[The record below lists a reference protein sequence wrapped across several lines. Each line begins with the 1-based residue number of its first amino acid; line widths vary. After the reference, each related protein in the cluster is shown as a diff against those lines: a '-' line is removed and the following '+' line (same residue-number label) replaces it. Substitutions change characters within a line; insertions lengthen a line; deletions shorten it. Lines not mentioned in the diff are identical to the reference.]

1 MVIGK
6 LPFHGDFVA
15 RGVTGRERDLLDK
28 WLATS
33 MAIASEQLGE
43 KFDEAFD
50 AAPPWRFAWDED
62 GWTAGA
68 LVPSVDSSGRRFPLL
83 VALRNLREG
92 QVEIASTLCEEAAS
106 EAIALRWNAD
116 ELAKAV
122 EAPDIPLNGA
132 HCVQGWWNEDPA
144 EPALKEKAPTEII
157 SHVLASAI
165 GASA

>member
-68 LVPSVDSSGRRFPLL
+68 LVPSVELQRKAISFIGGAPKSARGTSRDRFH
-83 VALRNLREG
+83 AL
-92 QVEIASTLCEEAAS
+92 
-106 EAIALRWNAD
+106 
-116 ELAKAV
+116 
-122 EAPDIPLNGA
+122 
-132 HCVQGWWNEDPA
+132 
-144 EPALKEKAPTEII
+144 
-157 SHVLASAI
+157 
-165 GASA
+165 